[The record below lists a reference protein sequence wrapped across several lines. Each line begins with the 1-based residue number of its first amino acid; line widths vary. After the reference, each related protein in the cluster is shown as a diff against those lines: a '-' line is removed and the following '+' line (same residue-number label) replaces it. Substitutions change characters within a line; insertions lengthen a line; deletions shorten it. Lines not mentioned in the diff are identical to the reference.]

1 MISIIYAISLDFK
14 TQLTKLSNLIKL
26 RNRKSLTEKK
36 NIYFSLL

>member
-14 TQLTKLSNLIKL
+14 TKLAKPSNLIKL
-26 RNRKSLTEKK
+26 RNRKSPIEKE